1 MSSYYSES
9 PSGVDLMLQD
19 VILSI
24 NSNSNIEQNS
34 FNAPKDVLSPS
45 GSSES
50 KKTIS
55 FENNDIFNL
64 YDINISIPKVIIKN
78 N

>member
-9 PSGVDLMLQD
+9 PSGIDLMLQD

-45 GSSES
+45 DSSES

>member
-9 PSGVDLMLQD
+9 PSGIDLMLQD
-19 VILSI
+19 VIFSI
-24 NSNSNIEQNS
+24 NSDSNIEQNG

-50 KKTIS
+50 KKTIT
-55 FENNDIFNL
+55 FENNGIFNL
-64 YDINISIPKVIIKN
+64 YDINITIPKVIIKSN
-78 N
+78 